1 MRTHL
6 PHSARGPDRH
16 RRRGLTL
23 IHLLVVMS
31 MLSVLTCFCGV
42 LLAKLFRQH
51 ASLTTLTA
59 QTGTWTRLSRDF
71 RRDLHAATAAE
82 ISGAGARNL
91 LLNVAGERIHWTISA
106 DVIRRTVETSK
117 AAEPGKTVETGG
129 RPAEQTPSEKYVLA
143 NSVSRFEVAAM
154 QPPVASLIVEAGPD
168 RDQTTPV
175 LKGTV
180 EAVVGFDHR
189 WERSQP

>member
-6 PHSARGPDRH
+6 QQSARGPDRH
-16 RRRGLTL
+16 RRRGFSL
-23 IHLLVVMS
+23 IQLLVVMS
-31 MLSVLTCFCGV
+31 MLSVILTFCGV
-42 LLAKLFRQH
+42 MLAKLFRQH

-71 RRDLHAATAAE
+71 RQDLHAATSAE
-82 ISGAGARNL
+82 ISGARSSKL
-91 LLNVAGERIHWTISA
+91 LLNVSGERIQWTVLA
-106 DVIRRTVETSK
+106 DVIHRTVET
-117 AAEPGKTVETGG
+117 AG
-129 RPAEQTPSEKYVLA
+129 RPAEQTPGEKYVLA

-154 QPPVASLIVEAGPD
+154 QPPVASLIVEAGPE
-168 RDQTTPV
+168 RDLQTPV

>member
-1 MRTHL
+1 
-6 PHSARGPDRH
+6 
-16 RRRGLTL
+16 
-23 IHLLVVMS
+23 MS

-117 AAEPGKTVETGG
+117 AAETAG
-129 RPAEQTPSEKYVLA
+129 RPVEQTPSEKYVLA

-154 QPPVASLIVEAGPD
+154 QPPVASLIVEAGPE